1 MTITGL
7 ENNYYLINNS
17 INLLIN
23 GFASTVSYLEIKATN
38 SNTTKVAEIR
48 IYPISGTFKIDIS
61 HLVKSTFNQPSYPNV
76 NLNLNSIS
84 LDFKAY
90 FVNNTNS
97 TTTITK
103 FFIRGG
109 NHQGIYPNCIRE
121 KENYLLNGDVISNL
135 ITSKMPC
142 WRCDLED
149 FSSLITQQSPKING
163 AVYDLITTDTE
174 CFDKP
179 CKGIRVI
186 FLNQYGTYSGW
197 YFNNYE
203 VADSTKHVDF
213 IQQFGTAFNGNN
225 FNDLGS
231 KVTTTLTVKDSVP
244 VAYNNLIRQ
253 LIISIEVYVIENG
266 FFRKVILNNSKWN
279 FNSRENT
286 YKHSITFD
294 YLEVLNP
301 SDIC

>member
-23 GFASTVSYLEIKATN
+23 GFASNVNYLEIKATN
-38 SNTTKVAEIR
+38 TNTTKFATIR
-48 IYPISGTFKIDIS
+48 IYPINNTFKIDIA
-61 HLVKSTFNQPSYPNV
+61 HLVKSTFNDPAYPNV
-76 NLNLNSIS
+76 NINLNSIS
-84 LDFKAY
+84 IEFKTY
-90 FVNNTNS
+90 FSNGTNS

-103 FFIRGG
+103 YFIRGG
-109 NHQGIYPNCIRE
+109 NFQGIYPNCVRE
-121 KENYLLNGDVISNL
+121 KENYLLDGDVISSL
-135 ITSKMPC
+135 ISNKMPC

-149 FSSLITQQSPKING
+149 FSSLVTQQSPKING
-163 AVYDLITTDTE
+163 AAYELVTTPTE

-203 VADSTKHVDF
+203 VNDTTKHTDY
-213 IQQFGTAFNGNN
+213 IENFGTDFNGNN

-231 KVTTTLTVKDSVP
+231 KVTTTITVKDSVP
-244 VAYNNLIRQ
+244 LAYNNLIRQ
-253 LIISIEVYVIENG
+253 LIISIEVYIIEDG

-286 YKHSITFD
+286 YKHSITLD
-294 YLEVLNP
+294 YPEVLNP
-301 SDIC
+301 SDLC